1 MKILQRLSR
10 IVSVLVLVAIMNG
23 SAFAQTTNQT
33 ANGFRVSPIRNE
45 MTIEKGKSGTERI
58 TVENPTGLPMK
69 VRALINDFIPSDSE
83 NGQPQLL
90 LDGTAASS
98 HSLKKLMQAVPD
110 FDIAANERK
119 DIFITITIPSDAPA
133 GGYYG
138 AVRFVPADSSE
149 QANVNLTASVGSL
162 FLINVPGDVKQ
173 HLSLVEI
180 SAAVNGSAKK
190 IITGGDVSLVTR
202 LKNDGDTHEKPFG
215 KIQVKDSRGK
225 VVANV
230 EINDQEPRSNVL
242 PNSIRKFETSLG
254 KKKWLGHYTVTA
266 SLGYEPSTN
275 KELINAKTSFW
286 YIPLWLL
293 IAGFVLLVAVVV
305 AGYILIHRLQ
315 NRRSKRR

>member
-1 MKILQRLSR
+1 MLQRLSR
-10 IVSVLVLVAIMNG
+10 VIAVLVLSFSISGRV
-23 SAFAQTTNQT
+23 FAQSASQT

-69 VRALINDFIPSDSE
+69 VKALINDFVPSDTES
-83 NGQPQLL
+83 GQPQLL
-90 LDGTAASS
+90 LDGATASS
-98 HSLKKLMQAVPD
+98 HSLKKLVQSVPD
-110 FDIAANERK
+110 FTISANERK
-119 DIFITITIPSDAPA
+119 DVYITISIPADAAA

-138 AVRFVPADSSE
+138 AVRFIPAE
-149 QANVNLTASVGSL
+149 NAGQANVNLTASVGSL
-162 FLINVPGDVKQ
+162 FLINVPGDIKQ
-173 HLSLVEI
+173 HLSLVEM
-180 SAAVNGSAKK
+180 SAAVNGSTKK
-190 IITGGDVSLVTR
+190 IITSGDVSIVTR

-254 KKKWLGHYTVTA
+254 KKKWFGHYTVTA

-275 KELINAKTSFW
+275 DDMINAKTSFW
-286 YIPLWLL
+286 YIPLWTV
-293 IAGFVLLVAVVV
+293 ITGFVLLVVIVA
-305 AGYILIHRLQ
+305 AGYVLVHRMQ
-315 NRRSKRR
+315 NRRGKRR